1 MNKCSPLF
9 RCFGFLSMEKLTRTP
24 LTLIVITLA
33 VFALSACGS
42 KKDDIE
48 ESGKPLSLEKVEL
61 KKAKFKKL
69 WSRSVGNG
77 QGKRY
82 NQLSLDF
89 DGSDVFAASVNG
101 RVTRYNKSGKKVW
114 STKIKETLSAGVG
127 VGSGLALV
135 ATRDGVLIALASDTG
150 LEKWR
155 KDMRGE
161 VLASP
166 QAWKGRVVVQTYDG
180 RLIGLNRDSG
190 EELWSYV
197 ADLPLLTLRGTA
209 TPKIVDGIVYT
220 GFANG
225 KVVALD
231 SQTGVLIWDKAVA
244 LAKGQA
250 EIDRVVDVDA
260 TPLVTGN
267 FVYAASFNGNLF
279 AFDRRR
285 GNARWRF
292 ETSTYRELAEGF
304 GKVYLVDEKS
314 RMYGLDADDGAQ
326 RWEQSALLNR
336 QLGSP
341 VNFNGFLVVAD
352 YKGFLHAISQV
363 NGSIVGRTRVDRA
376 GVRVP
381 MRSVGSQLYVY
392 SDDGKLAAYQLEN
405 L

>member
-1 MNKCSPLF
+1 M
-9 RCFGFLSMEKLTRTP
+9 FGLLLMKKLTVTP
-24 LTLIVITLA
+24 VIILAILVA
-33 VFALSACGS
+33 VFSLSACGS

-48 ESGKPLSLEKVEL
+48 ESGKPLPLENIEAR
-61 KKAKFKKL
+61 KASFKKL

-82 NQLSLDF
+82 NQLTLGFES
-89 DGSDVFAASVNG
+89 GDVFAASVSG
-101 RVTRYNKSGKKVW
+101 RVVRLTKQGKRVW
-114 STKIKETLSAGVG
+114 STKIQDELSAGVG
-127 VGSGLALV
+127 VGSGMALI
-135 ATRDGVLIALASDTG
+135 ATRDGIVIALDSESGDE
-150 LEKWR
+150 LWR

-161 VLASP
+161 VLAAP
-166 QAWKGRVVVQTYDG
+166 QAENNRVVVQTYDG
-180 RLIGLNRDSG
+180 RLVGLHRDSG
-190 EELWSYV
+190 EELWSYIT
-197 ADLPLLTLRGTA
+197 DLPLLTLRGTA
-209 TPKIVDGIVYT
+209 TPRIIDSIVYT

-225 KVVALD
+225 KVIALD
-231 SQTGVLIWDKAVA
+231 ITSGVLVWDKAVA

-260 TPLVTGN
+260 SPLVVGN
-267 FVYAASFNGNLF
+267 SVYAASFNGNLF
-279 AFDRRR
+279 AFDRRS
-285 GNARWRF
+285 GSARWRF
-292 ETSTYRELAEGF
+292 ETSSYRELAEGF

-314 RMYGLDADDGAQ
+314 RMYGLDADDGEQ

-363 NGSIVGRTRVDRA
+363 DGSIVGRTRVDSS

-381 MRSVGSQLYVY
+381 MRSADQQLYVY
-392 SDDGKLAAYQLEN
+392 SDDGKLAAYRLEN